1 MSILPHKYCV
11 GLNLNPTPA
20 HLSSATGES
29 ITCYGETV
37 VDISIPQL
45 RRVYKWTMIVADT
58 THALLG
64 LDFLSHHNLIIDCG
78 KQQVIDRTTKFFVDV
93 NKIEYDVFPVNVIFP
108 VGQSP
113 EIQHLLESLP
123 ALTLPQQIP
132 GNSNKAKV
140 FHRIDTGDRAPVH
153 AKARQLSEEKLA
165 IAKQEFNNL
174 LDMGIVRR
182 SESPWASPLHLVPK
196 PTPGQWRP
204 CGDYRALNAITKPD
218 RYCMPHIHSVTSKL
232 HGIKYFSKI
241 DLFKAFH
248 QIPMNPNDIE
258 KTAVAT
264 PFGTFEYLY
273 MPFGLKNA
281 SATLQRHMD
290 NLFMNVACAFIYLD
304 DILIFSKSREQH
316 LRDVAT
322 VLKVLNDNGPRISV
336 NKCSFLQESID
347 FLGCNISAEGVK
359 PTQRKLYEIND
370 FGEPTDSKSLRRFL
384 GMVGFYRRI
393 VPNFANVV
401 LPLTELIKMQP
412 NAKEL
417 TLNTEEK
424 QAFSEMKKIL
434 SELSALPYPTSA
446 ITHYQIVTDSS
457 SYAVGAALHQVI
469 DSQPVPIGFFSKKL
483 SESQR
488 HQSTFDR
495 ELLAAY
501 LAVLHF
507 KPQIEGRHVTLFT
520 DHKPLMGAYK
530 KPNLLKSDK
539 QQRHLS
545 LISEYVADVSYI
557 RGNQNT
563 VADCLSRP
571 TNAVT
576 VDLYD
581 LPALARERLAD
592 EEIKAY
598 DESLKTFKINDKTS
612 ILCDISTPFPRPFVP
627 KACRQSLFINIHG
640 LSHPGVR
647 PTLRLIKARYYW
659 PNMDKEIR
667 TWTRD
672 CQACQQSKIHRHTKS
687 EVQPFHLP
695 SDRFETVHV
704 DIVGPLPVC
713 KDTTGSFIAPY
724 RYLLT
729 CIDRATR
736 WIEACPLEDITAAS
750 VAVAF
755 MTTWISRFGVP
766 LYVVTDRGT
775 QFESELFQE
784 LSTLAGFHR
793 LRTTPFHP
801 QANGMIERQHRTLK
815 TAITA
820 RKENWLQALPI
831 VLLGIRITPK
841 ESGFSPFS
849 AVTGSSL
856 LFPRPLIVNPGEVT
870 GETFNSSQVRA
881 LATEMAKLD
890 FAEFAHGKH
899 HCSPKAYYPPELLNC
914 THVWVRVDRIRRPL
928 EAPYSGP
935 FPVVRREDKYFV
947 IDNMG
952 KEQSISVDRLK
963 PVHQSLSAKPT
974 TVSEQ
979 SSDVSADTS
988 LAPDDVEDAGSGSNA
1003 DNSLHTPISNTN
1015 DSISR
1020 SGRHI
1025 TFKQNPNYFYY

>member
-359 PTQRKLYEIND
+359 PSQKKLNEIND
-370 FGEPTDSKSLRRFL
+370 F
-384 GMVGFYRRI
+384 
-393 VPNFANVV
+393 
-401 LPLTELIKMQP
+401 
-412 NAKEL
+412 
-417 TLNTEEK
+417 
-424 QAFSEMKKIL
+424 
-434 SELSALPYPTSA
+434 
-446 ITHYQIVTDSS
+446 
-457 SYAVGAALHQVI
+457 
-469 DSQPVPIGFFSKKL
+469 
-483 SESQR
+483 
-488 HQSTFDR
+488 
-495 ELLAAY
+495 
-501 LAVLHF
+501 
-507 KPQIEGRHVTLFT
+507 
-520 DHKPLMGAYK
+520 
-530 KPNLLKSDK
+530 
-539 QQRHLS
+539 
-545 LISEYVADVSYI
+545 
-557 RGNQNT
+557 NQ
-563 VADCLSRP
+563 
-571 TNAVT
+571 
-576 VDLYD
+576 
-581 LPALARERLAD
+581 
-592 EEIKAY
+592 
-598 DESLKTFKINDKTS
+598 
-612 ILCDISTPFPRPFVP
+612 
-627 KACRQSLFINIHG
+627 
-640 LSHPGVR
+640 
-647 PTLRLIKARYYW
+647 
-659 PNMDKEIR
+659 
-667 TWTRD
+667 
-672 CQACQQSKIHRHTKS
+672 
-687 EVQPFHLP
+687 
-695 SDRFETVHV
+695 
-704 DIVGPLPVC
+704 
-713 KDTTGSFIAPY
+713 
-724 RYLLT
+724 
-729 CIDRATR
+729 
-736 WIEACPLEDITAAS
+736 
-750 VAVAF
+750 
-755 MTTWISRFGVP
+755 
-766 LYVVTDRGT
+766 
-775 QFESELFQE
+775 
-784 LSTLAGFHR
+784 
-793 LRTTPFHP
+793 
-801 QANGMIERQHRTLK
+801 
-815 TAITA
+815 
-820 RKENWLQALPI
+820 
-831 VLLGIRITPK
+831 
-841 ESGFSPFS
+841 
-849 AVTGSSL
+849 
-856 LFPRPLIVNPGEVT
+856 
-870 GETFNSSQVRA
+870 
-881 LATEMAKLD
+881 
-890 FAEFAHGKH
+890 
-899 HCSPKAYYPPELLNC
+899 
-914 THVWVRVDRIRRPL
+914 
-928 EAPYSGP
+928 
-935 FPVVRREDKYFV
+935 
-947 IDNMG
+947 
-952 KEQSISVDRLK
+952 
-963 PVHQSLSAKPT
+963 
-974 TVSEQ
+974 
-979 SSDVSADTS
+979 
-988 LAPDDVEDAGSGSNA
+988 
-1003 DNSLHTPISNTN
+1003 
-1015 DSISR
+1015 
-1020 SGRHI
+1020 
-1025 TFKQNPNYFYY
+1025 